1 MNTSATNRTV
11 NRGTPTPW
19 ILKPKTKTEMFI
31 EALICAGASG
41 ITLTQLVAQMDNG
54 RPNSCI
60 ARLKKRGIWFRT
72 QPNYAF
78 HSQSDAELAL
88 LVLNKM
94 RQRRGSSP
102 YPEEY
107 IEGWINE

>member
-1 MNTSATNRTV
+1 MNLGTSNGAGRCT
-11 NRGTPTPW
+11 TPPPC
-19 ILKPKTKTEMFI
+19 IIKSKTKTEMFI
-31 EALICAGASG
+31 EALINAGASG

-60 ARLKKRGIWFRT
+60 ERLKYKGVCFRT

-78 HSQSDAELAL
+78 RSQSDVELAL
-88 LVLNKM
+88 LLLNQK
-94 RQRRGSSP
+94 RFRRGASE

-107 IEGWINE
+107 IEGWIHE